1 MEHETGGEIV
11 EYGHILKAL
20 RIKACLSQEEI
31 AEKLNRSRSCISKME
46 TNHKVIDLSTF
57 LKWVDVT
64 RCQEVAVAMMY
75 GLDGLSIINQILPML
90 PALIGGIGF
99 WIL

>member
-1 MEHETGGEIV
+1 M

-20 RIKACLSQEEI
+20 RIKAGLSQEQI

-57 LKWVDVT
+57 LKWVDIT

-75 GLDGLSIINQILPML
+75 GMDGLSIINQLLPLL
-90 PALIGGIGF
+90 PAFIGGF
-99 WIL
+99 SLWI